1 MLNFG
6 IGELLFIA
14 LIALVIVG
22 PERLPLMVRF
32 LGRQYGKLMRASRE
46 LRRAFVMEAERVES
60 EIRAKEMKTKRE
72 EARERLTKQLEKAKA
87 GAPTPISQEEEEEEG
102 EESEYVPFDSMP
114 HQNTTPQKP
123 ESPDETEDT
132 DVPQQEQ

>member
-60 EIRAKEMKTKRE
+60 EIRAKEMKAKRE
-72 EARERLTKQLEKAKA
+72 EARERLKKQLEKAKE
-87 GAPTPISQEEEEEEG
+87 GAPTPISQEEE

-114 HQNTTPQKP
+114 HQNTTPQEP
-123 ESPDETEDT
+123 ESPDTTEDT
-132 DVPQQEQ
+132 DVPQKEQ